1 MLKYILLIILILNSN
16 LLATTLHKYRLIGI
30 TPSNKAKH
38 IPEEKKAIST
48 IKSQID
54 INRPKKVAIPNSS
67 VKKIFQYTKFKKISQ
82 NRSLCGICMDY
93 KISKKIQ
100 ISVDILAQIERED
113 NSIKIEDKKANIK
126 VAMYL

>member
-1 MLKYILLIILILNSN
+1 
-16 LLATTLHKYRLIGI
+16 
-30 TPSNKAKH
+30 
-38 IPEEKKAIST
+38 
-48 IKSQID
+48 
-54 INRPKKVAIPNSS
+54 
-67 VKKIFQYTKFKKISQ
+67 
-82 NRSLCGICMDY
+82 MDY